1 MSTEEY
7 QSIVLPSHRQGKRRD
22 PPRPLGPLFF
32 FLYKKAV
39 FARKK
44 KCIQHTHLNSCC
56 TPFAADAVRAVFIQT
71 SMGPQWLEE
80 LVLGKGVK
88 NSFFGGC
95 TGGRD
100 KLEVLREEV
109 VE

>member
-1 MSTEEY
+1 M
-7 QSIVLPSHRQGKRRD
+7 PSHRQGKRRD

-95 TGGRD
+95 IGGRD